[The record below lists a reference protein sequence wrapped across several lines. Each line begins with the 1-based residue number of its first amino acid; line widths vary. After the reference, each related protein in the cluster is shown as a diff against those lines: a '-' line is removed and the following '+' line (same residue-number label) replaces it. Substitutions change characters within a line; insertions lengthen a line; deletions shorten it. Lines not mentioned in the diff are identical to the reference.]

1 MASLHAFTHSSTPL
15 ATMQV
20 PADNKHS
27 SDINVNYAHKW
38 TFLVAN
44 QIRFAE
50 KQSHCIRLTKPKQ
63 NTLSVWLE
71 KIVTGGQ
78 CSNLFVEHLSLDEIS
93 FKRLKQ
99 LCIDYNVALVNLMPQ
114 NQPQKGSPSNVV
126 KGPW

>member
-1 MASLHAFTHSSTPL
+1 MASLHALTNNPTPL

-20 PADNKHS
+20 PAGIRHS
-27 SDINVNYAHKW
+27 NDISVNEVHKW

-44 QIRFAE
+44 NIRFSE
-50 KQSHCIRLTKPKQ
+50 KQTYCIRLTKPKQ
-63 NTLSVWLE
+63 NSLSAWLE

-93 FKRLKQ
+93 FTRLKQ

-114 NQPQKGSPSNVV
+114 SEQLDNVV

>member
-20 PADNKHS
+20 PADNRHNGN
-27 SDINVNYAHKW
+27 INVSHANKW

-44 QIRFAE
+44 HIRFTDKSAY
-50 KQSHCIRLTKPKQ
+50 CIRLTKPKQ
-63 NTLSVWLE
+63 SDLSLWLE
-71 KIVTGGQ
+71 KIVTAGQ
-78 CSNLFVEHLSLDEIS
+78 CANLFVEHLSLDEIS

-99 LCIDYNVALVNLMPQ
+99 LCIDFNVALVNLMPQ
-114 NQPQKGSPSNVV
+114 NEQKDNVV

>member
-1 MASLHAFTHSSTPL
+1 MASLHALTNTSTAL
-15 ATMQV
+15 ATLQV
-20 PADNKHS
+20 PVDNRQS
-27 SDINVNYAHKW
+27 NDINVNYAHKW

-50 KQSHCIRLTKPKQ
+50 KRAYCIRLTKPKQ
-63 NTLSVWLE
+63 DNLSAWLE

-99 LCIDYNVALVNLMPQ
+99 LCIDYKVALVNLMPQ
-114 NQPQKGSPSNVV
+114 NERRNNVV

>member
-1 MASLHAFTHSSTPL
+1 MASLHAFTNSSTPL

-20 PADNKHS
+20 PADKRLSN
-27 SDINVNYAHKW
+27 DINVNHAHKW

-44 QIRFAE
+44 HIRFTE
-50 KQSHCIRLTKPKQ
+50 KQNYCIRLTKPKQ
-63 NTLSVWLE
+63 QNLSLWLE

-78 CSNLFVEHLSLDEIS
+78 CANLFVEQLSLDEIS

-99 LCIDYNVALVNLMPQ
+99 LCIDYKVALVNLMPH
-114 NQPQKGSPSNVV
+114 NEQKDNVV

>member
-1 MASLHAFTHSSTPL
+1 MASLHAFTNSSTPL

-20 PADNKHS
+20 SADSGRKN
-27 SDINVNYAHKW
+27 DINVNHSNKW

-44 QIRFAE
+44 HIRFVE
-50 KQSHCIRLTKPKQ
+50 KQDYCIKITKPKQ
-63 NTLSVWLE
+63 TNLSLWLE

-78 CSNLFVEHLSLDEIS
+78 CSSLFVEQLSLDEIS

-99 LCIDYNVALVNLMPQ
+99 LCIDYKVALVNLMP
-114 NQPQKGSPSNVV
+114 NIDQKSNVV

>member
-1 MASLHAFTHSSTPL
+1 MASLHAFTINTSPL

-20 PADNKHS
+20 PADNRHN
-27 SDINVNYAHKW
+27 DINVNHANKW

-50 KQSHCIRLTKPKQ
+50 KQDYCIRITKPKQ
-63 NTLSVWLE
+63 NILSLWLE
-71 KIVTGGQ
+71 RIVIGGQ
-78 CSNLFVEHLSLDEIS
+78 CSSLFVEHLSLDEIS

-99 LCIDYNVALVNLMPQ
+99 LCIDYKVALVNLMPH
-114 NQPQKGSPSNVV
+114 NEQKDNVV